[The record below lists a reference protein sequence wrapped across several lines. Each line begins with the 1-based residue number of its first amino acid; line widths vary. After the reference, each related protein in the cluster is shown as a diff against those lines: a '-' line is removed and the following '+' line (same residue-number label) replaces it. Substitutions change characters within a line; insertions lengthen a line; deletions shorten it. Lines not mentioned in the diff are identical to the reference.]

1 MVRVDGSTQILKP
14 APGGLIGYFALTWLN
29 PGLPV
34 VFIRRA
40 SGPVREVA
48 AQLGLEFADRLVTE
62 EVVQVEQAY
71 QQQIRLSP
79 GTLVALV
86 LWTLGNLVS
95 CEDVSYREDARV

>member
-1 MVRVDGSTQILKP
+1 MVRVDGSTQILKL
-14 APGGLIGYFALTWLN
+14 APGGLIGNLALTWPN
-29 PGLPV
+29 PGLLV

-40 SGPVREVA
+40 GGPVHEVV

-71 QQQIRLSP
+71 QQQIMLCP

-86 LWTLGNLVS
+86 LWTLGNL
-95 CEDVSYREDARV
+95 